1 MMMTTEEEAEEPL
14 LTNLF
19 DEDVTTVLPAAPSGV
34 KRSALSERARKVL
47 RRVFALYNCS
57 RQPEFLKM
65 LRHFT
70 FDFYKLA
77 ESNKEFYQEETLLVQ
92 MLKDL
97 VVGEPQLEE

>member
-1 MMMTTEEEAEEPL
+1 MMMTTEEEPEDPL

-19 DEDVTTVLPAAPSGV
+19 DEDVTTVLPAAPPEPKKSP
-34 KRSALSERARKVL
+34 LSEKARKVL
-47 RRVFALYNCS
+47 RKVFALYNCS
-57 RQPEFLKM
+57 RRPEFLKM
-65 LRHFT
+65 LRNFT

-97 VVGEPQLEE
+97 VVGESQLEE